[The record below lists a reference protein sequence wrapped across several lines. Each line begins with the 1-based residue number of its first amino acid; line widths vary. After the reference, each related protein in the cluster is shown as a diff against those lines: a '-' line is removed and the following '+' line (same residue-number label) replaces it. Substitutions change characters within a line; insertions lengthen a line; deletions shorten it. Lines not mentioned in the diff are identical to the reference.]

1 MHCIDAGACC
11 EQRNVPP
18 EPSTDQ
24 GDSSKVIDGG
34 IDIAEEYLCR
44 ITTTHRDCR
53 FAMSSEIEP
62 PDTPWPTLDIMR
74 NRCGRAFSE
83 TVKKEQR
90 APFSGCWSE
99 LVKGKF
105 NAVVLES
112 DGAHAGAPRNSSAI
126 SATIFGCSMWM
137 K

>member
-1 MHCIDAGACC
+1 MCNSFLANDSAAILLSWRTFLPHPETDRVPIYLDFCRTMSINYVAGAVRTSLRRIQFL
-11 EQRNVPP
+11 ETKLPIVP
-18 EPSTDQ
+18 EE
-24 GDSSKVIDGG
+24 G
-34 IDIAEEYLCR
+34 IV
-44 ITTTHRDCR
+44 T
-53 FAMSSEIEP
+53 
-62 PDTPWPTLDIMR
+62 
-74 NRCGRAFSE
+74 E

-90 APFSGCWSE
+90 APFSGCWPE